1 MSPEFGTARPILLA
15 EDFEADA
22 VAVQRLLRKVGVGNP
37 VIVVPDGGEAI
48 AYMNNDGPFRDRQK
62 FPLPDMLLLDLKL
75 PTKNGFE
82 VLEWCRTQPHLKE
95 LFIVV
100 LSGHY
105 ELELRDINQAYL
117 LGAHTFL
124 AKPASQKDI
133 LNAIKDRLNC
143 SQWSVVLQAN

>member
-1 MSPEFGTARPILLA
+1 MSPEFGTTRPILLA

-100 LSGHY
+100 LSGLY
-105 ELELRDINQAYL
+105 ELRDVNHAYL

-124 AKPASQKDI
+124 AKPASREDI
-133 LNAIKDRLNC
+133 LNAIKDRLDC
-143 SQWSVVLQAN
+143 PQLSVALQEN

>member
-1 MSPEFGTARPILLA
+1 MSFEFGTGRPILLA

-22 VAVQRLLRKVGVGNP
+22 VAVQRLLKKVGVPNP

-48 AYMNNDGPFRDRQK
+48 AYLNNEGPFRDRQR
-62 FPLPDMLLLDLKL
+62 FPLPDLLLLDLKL

-82 VLEWCRTQPHLKE
+82 VLEWCRTQPHLKD

-105 ELELRDINQAYL
+105 QLRDVNRAYL
-117 LGAHTFL
+117 LGARTFL
-124 AKPASQKDI
+124 TKPASQADI
-133 LNAIKDRLNC
+133 LNAIRDHLIC
-143 SQWSVVLQAN
+143 SPASIESRVN

>member
-1 MSPEFGTARPILLA
+1 MSPEFRTGKPILLA

-22 VAVQRLLRKVGVGNP
+22 VAVQRLLKKVGVANP

-48 AYMNNDGPFRDRQK
+48 AYMNNDGPFRDRHK
-62 FPLPDMLLLDLKL
+62 FPLPDLLLLDLKL

-105 ELELRDINQAYL
+105 ELRDVNQAYL

-133 LNAIKDRLNC
+133 LNAIKDHLDC
-143 SQWSVVLQAN
+143 PSASVAVQAN

>member
-1 MSPEFGTARPILLA
+1 MYPEFEMTRPILLA

-22 VAVQRLLRKVGVGNP
+22 LAVQRLLKKTGVINP
-37 VIVVPDGGEAI
+37 IIVVPDGGEAI
-48 AYMNNDGPFRDRQK
+48 AYMNNEGPFRDRQR
-62 FPLPDMLLLDLKL
+62 FPLPGVLLLDLKL

-82 VLEWCRTQPHLKE
+82 VLEWCRAQPYLKS

-105 ELELRDINQAYL
+105 QLRDVNQAYL

-124 AKPASQKDI
+124 TKPANQADI
-133 LNAIKDRLNC
+133 VNAIKGHLDCLE
-143 SQWSVVLQAN
+143 VAVLQES

>member
-1 MSPEFGTARPILLA
+1 MYPDFEMNRPILLA

-22 VAVQRLLRKVGVGNP
+22 VAVQRLLKKAGVDNP

-48 AYMNNDGPFRDRQK
+48 AYMNDEGPFRDRQK
-62 FPLPDMLLLDLKL
+62 FPLPCVLLLDLKL

-82 VLEWCRTQPHLKE
+82 VLEWCRTQPHLKD

-100 LSGHY
+100 LTGHY
-105 ELELRDINQAYL
+105 ELRDVNQAYL

-124 AKPASQKDI
+124 TKPANKEDI
-133 LNAIKDRLNC
+133 TNAIKGHLDVSEHSSL
-143 SQWSVVLQAN
+143 LQAN

>member
-1 MSPEFGTARPILLA
+1 MYPEFETAPPILLA

-22 VAVQRLLRKVGVGNP
+22 VAVHRLLTKAGVANP

-62 FPLPDMLLLDLKL
+62 FPLPCVLLLDLKL
-75 PTKNGFE
+75 PVKNGFE
-82 VLEWCRTQPHLKE
+82 VLEWCRTQPHLKD
-95 LFIVV
+95 LFVVV

-105 ELELRDINQAYL
+105 QLRDVNEARA

-124 AKPASQKDI
+124 TKPAGTDEI
-133 LNAIKDRLNC
+133 TNAIKGHIELAG
-143 SQWSVVLQAN
+143 QAVLQSN

>member
-1 MSPEFGTARPILLA
+1 MYPDFEMTRPILLA

-22 VAVQRLLRKVGVGNP
+22 LAVRRLLNEAGVTNP

-48 AYMNNDGPFRDRQK
+48 AYLNNDGPFRDRQK
-62 FPLPDMLLLDLKL
+62 FPLPEVLLLDLKL
-75 PTKNGFE
+75 PNKSGFE
-82 VLEWCRTQPHLKE
+82 VLEWCKTQPHLKD

-105 ELELRDINQAYL
+105 QLQEVKQAYH

-124 AKPASQKDI
+124 TKPANQEDI
-133 LNAIKDRLNC
+133 
-143 SQWSVVLQAN
+143 